1 MEISYPGK
9 ASAVS
14 LLKEIQPASFSPP
27 LDVRLLGKM
36 NFLIKGE
43 NLASLQALNRGGLA
57 GKIKLIYI
65 DPPYATGSTFK
76 ISAGRANTVSS
87 SKLDPIAYADNL
99 KGVEFLEFIRSRLI
113 LLRELLADDGSIYLH
128 IDYKIGH
135 YVKVIMDEVFGR
147 QFFRNDI
154 TRIKCNPKNFH
165 RKAYGNIKDMIL
177 FYSKGPNPTWNDAV
191 VPLSTE
197 EGSRLFKKSAPN
209 GRKYTTIPLHAP
221 GETDGPT
228 GKEWKGMRPPKGRHW
243 RTDPAV
249 LSRWEMEGLI
259 EWSKNGVPRKKIFL
273 DEKVGKKL
281 QDIWSFKDPAHP
293 VYPTEKNIDLIK
305 TIIMASSN
313 PGDIVLDCFAGSGT
327 TLLAAEQLN
336 RGWIGIDESKQAFD
350 VITSRL
356 SKDAE
361 FALSE
366 RSILSL
372 KQK

>member
-1 MEISYPGK
+1 
-9 ASAVS
+9 
-14 LLKEIQPASFSPP
+14 
-27 LDVRLLGKM
+27 M

-249 LSRWEMEGLI
+249 LSRWDMEGLI

-361 FALSE
+361 LALSE